1 MEWAWLELAPGG
13 RGRDDGGRVLLPAHP
28 QLVHAQAGQL
38 VHTERHMLAADIKY
52 FYRKEKIFLKG

>member
-13 RGRDDGGRVLLPAHP
+13 RGRDDGGRVLLPHP

-52 FYRKEKIFLKG
+52 FYWKEKIFLKG

>member
-1 MEWAWLELAPGG
+1 MEGAWLELAPGG
-13 RGRDDGGRVLLPAHP
+13 RGRDDGGRVLLPHP

-52 FYRKEKIFLKG
+52 FY

>member
-52 FYRKEKIFLKG
+52 FY